1 MNSKLNIAAIVTVM
15 VFVVGAEKS

>member
-15 VFVVGAEKS
+15 VFVVGAGKS

>member
-15 VFVVGAEKS
+15 VLVVGAEKS

>member
-15 VFVVGAEKS
+15 VLVVGAKKS